1 MSEDPIEYFDRHSKQ
16 KLIEQVY
23 GEKWLHRIYGSPLGR
38 LILWLAVKRSWFSRW
53 YGYRMSKPKS
63 RQLISGFI
71 SKYGLDVSEFAEDA
85 DSFPSFNDFFVRRL
99 KPSARPIFQA
109 DDVAIFPADGRHM
122 GFQDLSDLEGVF
134 VKGQSFDLNSLFGSA
149 EAAAPFEQGALIIS
163 RLCPVDY
170 HRFHYPSAGK
180 ASAPTLINGGLSS
193 VNPIALRRDL
203 SIFWQ
208 NKRNLSYIET
218 DGFGRIASFE
228 VGATCVGSMTYG
240 QSLPG
245 FVEKGDEKGF
255 FSFGGSSVLTLF
267 EPNRILLAEDLLEHS
282 THNRELYARMGEPMG
297 NCPNK

>member
-85 DSFPSFNDFFVRRL
+85 DSFHSFNDFFVRRL
-99 KPSARPIFQA
+99 KPSARPISQA
-109 DDVAIFPADGRHM
+109 DEVAIFPADGRHM

-134 VKGQSFDLNSLFGSA
+134 VKGQSFDLKSLFGSV
-149 EAAAPFEQGALIIS
+149 EAAAPFEHGTLIIS

-170 HRFHYPSAGK
+170 HRFHYPSAGE
-180 ASAPTLINGGLSS
+180 ASAPVLINGGLSS

-267 EPNRILLAEDLLEHS
+267 EPEKILLSEDLLEHS
-282 THNRELYARMGEPMG
+282 ASNRELYARMGEPMG
-297 NCPNK
+297 YCPNK

>member
-23 GEKWLHRIYGSPLGR
+23 GEKWLHRIYGNPLGR
-38 LILWLAVKRSWFSRW
+38 LVLWLAVKRSWFSRW
-53 YGYRMSKPKS
+53 YGYRMSKPQS
-63 RQLISGFI
+63 RQLIPEFI
-71 SKYGLDVSEFAEDA
+71 SKYGLDVSEFAEPVA
-85 DSFPSFNDFFVRRL
+85 SFSSFNDFFVRRL
-99 KPSARPIFQA
+99 KPSARPIAQA
-109 DDVAIFPADGRHM
+109 DDIAIFPADGRHM

-134 VKGQSFDLNSLFGSA
+134 VKGQSFDLKSLFGSE
-149 EAAAPFEQGALIIS
+149 EAAAPFEQGSLIIS

-180 ASAPTLINGGLSS
+180 ASAPSLINGGLSS

-255 FSFGGSSVLTLF
+255 FSFGGSSVITLF

-282 THNRELYARMGEPMG
+282 AHNRELYARMGEPMG
-297 NCPNK
+297 ILPK

>member
-23 GEKWLHRIYGSPLGR
+23 GEKWLNRIYGNPIGR
-38 LILWLAVKRSWFSRW
+38 LVLWLAVKRSWFSRW

-63 RQLISGFI
+63 RRLISGFI
-71 SKYGLDVSEFAEDA
+71 SKYGLDVSEFAEEE
-85 DSFPSFNDFFVRRL
+85 DSFHSFNDFFVRRL
-99 KPSARPIFQA
+99 NPSARPISQA
-109 DDVAIFPADGRHM
+109 DEDAIFPADGRHM

-134 VKGQSFDLNSLFGSA
+134 VKGQSFDLKSLFGSV
-149 EAAAPFEQGALIIS
+149 EAAAPFEQGTLTIS

-170 HRFHYPSAGK
+170 HRFHYPYSGK
-180 ASAPTLINGGLSS
+180 ASAPELINGGLSS

-218 DGFGRIASFE
+218 DVFGRIASFE

-267 EPNRILLAEDLLEHS
+267 EPEKILLSEDLLEHS
-282 THNRELYARMGEPMG
+282 ASNRELYARMGEPMWY
-297 NCPNK
+297 CPNK

>member
-23 GEKWLHRIYGSPLGR
+23 GEKWLNRIYGNPIGR
-38 LILWLAVKRSWFSRW
+38 LVLWLAVKRSWFSRW

-63 RQLISGFI
+63 RRLISGFI
-71 SKYGLDVSEFAEDA
+71 SKYGLDVSEFAEEE
-85 DSFPSFNDFFVRRL
+85 DSFHSFNDFFVRRL
-99 KPSARPIFQA
+99 NPSARPISQA

-134 VKGQSFDLNSLFGSA
+134 VKGQSFDLKSLFGSE
-149 EAAAPFEQGALIIS
+149 EAAAPFEQGSLIIS
-163 RLCPVDY
+163 RLCPMDY

-282 THNRELYARMGEPMG
+282 AHNRELYARMGEPMG